1 MECLQNKK
9 EALDQQIKNMDELSG
24 KVREN
29 ADRRRLLEEK
39 QQKLKD
45 LEALLVQA
53 KADMDRAGEEAECCE
68 KLGRTIEEYKQK
80 LVLFEKYRKL
90 VCRRKRSTRIWKKRF
105 RKSSRMNRDE
115 QNWRENCSRKKRP

>member
-1 MECLQNKK
+1 MQTEGGCWKK
-9 EALDQQIKNMDELSG
+9 
-24 KVREN
+24 
-29 ADRRRLLEEK
+29 K

-53 KADMDRAGEEAECCE
+53 KADMDRAGEETECCE

-105 RKSSRMNRDE
+105 RKTAG
-115 QNWRENCSRKKRP
+115 

>member
-1 MECLQNKK
+1 MPAKGK

-53 KADMDRAGEEAECCE
+53 KDGYGQ
-68 KLGRTIEEYKQK
+68 GRRGSGM
-80 LVLFEKYRKL
+80 L
-90 VCRRKRSTRIWKKRF
+90 
-105 RKSSRMNRDE
+105 
-115 QNWRENCSRKKRP
+115 

>member
-1 MECLQNKK
+1 MLLKKEKFDGRIRGGNLTFRRLCKAEESVLECLQKEK

-68 KLGRTIEEYKQK
+68 
-80 LVLFEKYRKL
+80 
-90 VCRRKRSTRIWKKRF
+90 
-105 RKSSRMNRDE
+105 N
-115 QNWRENCSRKKRP
+115 